1 MNRLGVRDLASR
13 LPLSLGE
20 ALFLFLLLRVSL
32 SVYALAASFL
42 FELPPPCFHNG
53 VVDWTSMPALYSD
66 GIEGRLLGVW
76 QRWDACW
83 YLRIATFGYEPGQ
96 PGTAFFPL
104 YPMAIGII
112 GPLLGGNLVLAA
124 LVVTALGY
132 IAGMTILHAMVR
144 ADFDRR
150 TANRSILYISV
161 FPTAFFFFAPFT
173 ESIFLALALA
183 AIFCARTGRL
193 GYAVTAALLAG
204 LTRPQGVLLAI
215 PLAWEALLVL
225 RANGYARGQR
235 QALGLAIAAA
245 CAPLVGFMAFVGYST
260 VTAGVSPSNAVAQ
273 HWGYS
278 MAAPWDV
285 LGYAW
290 RWMLDPTNAGF
301 ANIQALTGFHLV
313 MIAAFIALFAVGL
326 RKLPATYSLYVA
338 PQLFLITAGGPATP
352 LASASRYMLAMFPI
366 FVVLGLLGRRR
377 WFHTS
382 WLAASILGLGL
393 LLISILLNVP
403 VG

>member
-1 MNRLGVRDLASR
+1 
-13 LPLSLGE
+13 
-20 ALFLFLLLRVSL
+20 
-32 SVYALAASFL
+32 
-42 FELPPPCFHNG
+42 
-53 VVDWTSMPALYSD
+53 MPVLYSE

-83 YLRIATFGYEPGQ
+83 YLRIATFGYEPGE

-104 YPMAIGII
+104 FPTSIRLL
-112 GPLLGGNLVLAA
+112 GPLLGGNLALAA
-124 LVVTALGY
+124 LVVSALGY
-132 IAGMTILHAMVR
+132 IAAMAILHAMVR

-150 TANRSILYISV
+150 TADRSILYISV

-173 ESIFLALALA
+173 ESVFLALVLA
-183 AIFCARTGRL
+183 AIYGVRTRRY
-193 GYAVTAALLAG
+193 GYAVLAALLAG

-215 PLAWEALLVL
+215 PLAWEAFLVL

-235 QALGLAIAAA
+235 QALASAVAAA
-245 CAPLVGFMAFVGYST
+245 CAPIVGFLSFVGYTST
-260 VTAGVSPSNAVAQ
+260 AAGLSPADAEKQ

-285 LGYAW
+285 LSYAW
-290 RWMLDPTNAGF
+290 RWMLDPANAAF

-313 MIAAFIALFAVGL
+313 MIAIFLALFAVGL

-377 WFHTS
+377 RFHTS
-382 WLAASILGLGL
+382 WLVASILGLGL
-393 LLISILLNVP
+393 LLISILQNVP